1 VILDNAKRSGV
12 MRLYATKIKSDL
24 GADRAIE
31 ISTTRLRES
40 GVAVYALI
48 IRDASR
54 PDAIRSTNV
63 QVNDVDME
71 TVIEYIGSQSLKDIV
86 AKTTDVVEK
95 MCIET
100 AVKMTSNNRLAAA
113 EMLGLSRQS
122 LYVKLHK
129 YGLVKKS

>member
-1 VILDNAKRSGV
+1 MVCFPSQE
-12 MRLYATKIKSDL
+12 TW
-24 GADRAIE
+24 RALPQGEYI
-31 ISTTRLRES
+31 I
-40 GVAVYALI
+40 ALI

-54 PDAIRSTNV
+54 ADAIRSTNV
-63 QVNDVDME
+63 QGNDVDME
-71 TVIEYIGSQSLKDIV
+71 SVIEYIGNQSLKDIV

-95 MCIET
+95 MCIKT